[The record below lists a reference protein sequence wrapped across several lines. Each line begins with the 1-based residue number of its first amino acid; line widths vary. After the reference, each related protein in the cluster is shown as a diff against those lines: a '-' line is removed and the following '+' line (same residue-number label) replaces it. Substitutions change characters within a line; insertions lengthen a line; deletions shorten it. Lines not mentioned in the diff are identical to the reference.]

1 MRRKASP
8 SPTAEPRS
16 PAGSSLQLAEKHPLA
31 IRWTHWINFP
41 LLFIMIWSGLIIYWA
56 GSIPDVGEEHH
67 IYRIGWGS
75 WTLVRLFPDGF
86 YRLLH
91 LDHHVTRGLAFHAL
105 CMWIFVA
112 NGVVYLIFLA
122 GSGQWRAI
130 IPDRSSMRQLLA
142 DPARRQPERKYN
154 PAQRLAYTAVLLM
167 AAGCVFTGIAI
178 WKPTTL
184 PLATAICGGYQSAR
198 WLHFWLTMGI
208 CGFIAVHLLQVLR
221 AGWNNLRSMIAGVEV
236 FAVIA
241 DAAAAPVES
250 EVATDAGGRA
260 DG

>member
-1 MRRKASP
+1 MRRKAYSSP
-8 SPTAEPRS
+8 AAEPRS
-16 PAGSSLQLAEKHPLA
+16 SAGSSLLLVEKHPLA

-86 YRLLH
+86 YRLLR
-91 LDHHVTRGLAFHAL
+91 LDHHETRGLAFHAL
-105 CMWIFVA
+105 CMGFFVA
-112 NGVVYLIFLA
+112 NGLAYLIFLA
-122 GSGQWRAI
+122 CSGQWRELL
-130 IPDRSSMRQLLA
+130 PDLDSLRQLLTA
-142 DPARRQPERKYN
+142 PARRQQERKYN

-184 PLATAICGGYQSAR
+184 PLATALCGGYQSAR

-236 FAVIA
+236 SSVIP
-241 DAAAAPVES
+241 DAPAEPELANPS
-250 EVATDAGGRA
+250 GGLA